1 MSTFLDLPSEVLLLI
16 ISTFLEVQEVLVLR
30 RTCRG
35 ISQLTRDKIVWL
47 ALIERLRNCGDI
59 PLPPDCH
66 ALEHSSSTLES
77 TVVSATQASDS
88 WRLPRK
94 IGKPILN
101 PSNGQSILGLN
112 IFDTWLLIVYASG
125 LIYLWDIREGAPR
138 RGYCDTLD
146 LRTPGI
152 RWTSYTASL
161 VHGSQQVLL
170 AISSGTS
177 KESTKQYQ
185 TVLYS
190 INIGPSDSM
199 DNVFNLVHSFSDSIP
214 RFVLAIDVA
223 NRFLVVS
230 SSTSTLDILGWDT
243 EQGNTFGI
251 SLDDVDTEESYNG
264 VNALRLLGSHFLAIR
279 THTIELHLF
288 DHGLRRQRRVPLLKH
303 RLPFPLRDGGCPSQT
318 SSPPPVRNRMGG
330 VSILISSHTMGTV
343 LHVTPSLLTFPER
356 WT

>member
-1 MSTFLDLPSEVLLLI
+1 MVGGKGEERKGVWVYLHCHETALFSSSEPPSCQHSWICRVADYLSLRSTKYWYCDGYGKSRKCSTFIHPLYFF
-16 ISTFLEVQEVLVLR
+16 FLNQM
-30 RTCRG
+30 CRG

-101 PSNGQSILGLN
+101 PSNGQSILGLD

-138 RGYCDTLD
+138 RGYCDNLD
-146 LRTPGI
+146 LRAPGRRTLYI
-152 RWTSYTASL
+152 ASL

-177 KESTKQYQ
+177 K
-185 TVLYS
+185 
-190 INIGPSDSM
+190 
-199 DNVFNLVHSFSDSIP
+199 
-214 RFVLAIDVA
+214 
-223 NRFLVVS
+223 
-230 SSTSTLDILGWDT
+230 
-243 EQGNTFGI
+243 
-251 SLDDVDTEESYNG
+251 
-264 VNALRLLGSHFLAIR
+264 
-279 THTIELHLF
+279 
-288 DHGLRRQRRVPLLKH
+288 
-303 RLPFPLRDGGCPSQT
+303 
-318 SSPPPVRNRMGG
+318 
-330 VSILISSHTMGTV
+330 
-343 LHVTPSLLTFPER
+343 
-356 WT
+356 